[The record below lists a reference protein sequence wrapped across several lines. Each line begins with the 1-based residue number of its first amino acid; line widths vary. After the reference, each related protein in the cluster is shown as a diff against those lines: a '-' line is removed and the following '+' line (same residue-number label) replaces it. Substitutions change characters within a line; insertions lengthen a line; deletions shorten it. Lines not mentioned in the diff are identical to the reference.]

1 MNGETEINPETGK
14 PKTIRTYGGGLRSK
28 SRTDRDGR
36 PVEIFHGRVW
46 VKSLQAERTFTLR
59 GRKESSARRELAVIQ
74 ADPEKALEARK
85 PKPKAAAPILFDAL
99 ADRFLAEYHSRGGT
113 AYYRHV
119 AESWRAA
126 FGNAPVPTITR
137 PRVEGYRERLR
148 AQHYGDSTIRKYVG
162 TLGTL
167 FRWAMLSCDPPLAAV
182 NPVVGVKRP
191 SEPDHEVEI
200 LHPDEEAKLLIATTG
215 ELRPL
220 VELCIA
226 AGLRKGEAL
235 ALTWAKIDRAS
246 GNILIPKSKTG
257 KARSVPFTPTL
268 TAILGRVTKRE
279 DSALVFHNEAGRP
292 WQDRAASRALERALE
307 RAGIRKRVEDGG
319 GEYQGVFNLL
329 RHTFGSRR
337 AAAGVPFGVIA
348 KLMGNSVRVC
358 ERHYI
363 RFAAS
368 DLKAA
373 MLAEPVLTGAG
384 KQPGK
389 NRRSTG
395 ARTGAGTGRRPQTPI
410 GESLETVA
418 GQ

>member
-1 MNGETEINPETGK
+1 MLPCEGETERGRTMK
-14 PKTIRTYGGGLRSK
+14 DKTITWYGDGLY
-28 SRTDRDGR
+28 SRAATDRDGR
-36 PVEIFHGRVW
+36 PLKNFYGRVW
-46 VKSLQAERTFTLR
+46 IKARQGNATFKIRARTE
-59 GRKESSARRELAVIQ
+59 KSARRKLAAIQ
-74 ADPEKALEARK
+74 LDPDKALKAREL
-85 PKPKAAAPILFDAL
+85 KPKAAAPIRFDAL
-99 ADRFLAEYHSRGGT
+99 ADRFLAGYHSRGGT

-126 FGNAPVPTITR
+126 FGNAPVTAITR
-137 PRVEGYRERLR
+137 PRVEAYREKLR
-148 AQHYGDSTIRKYVG
+148 ADGYGDSTIRKYVG
-162 TLGTL
+162 ALGTL
-167 FRWAMLSCDPPLAAV
+167 FRWAMLSCDPPLASV
-182 NPVVGVKRP
+182 NPVMGVKRP

-226 AGLRKGEAL
+226 SGLRKGEAL
-235 ALTWAKIDRAS
+235 SLTWAKIDRAS

-257 KARSVPFTPTL
+257 KARSVPLTPAL

-279 DSALVFHNEAGRP
+279 DSAFVFHNEAGRP

-373 MLAEPVLTGAG
+373 MLAEPAQQVQEPVQA
-384 KQPGK
+384 P
-389 NRRSTG
+389 
-395 ARTGAGTGRRPQTPI
+395 TGAGTGAGPDRQPQRPI
-410 GESLETVA
+410 GNHSQVVA
-418 GQ
+418 E